1 MNAGFVRTKRM
12 RPVLSVSLVG
22 LVVGLAVLSVGTFAV
37 PGEAVAQSRGFEDGP
52 AVRRVLLFRSDR
64 FEVTPSLG
72 MSLGD
77 VYEQSVY
84 LGASGDYHL
93 TNVFSIGLN
102 AMYAPI
108 AFRTP
113 LYNNFRDLEPDR
125 ARDRFSPA
133 RTQLSTDLH
142 VGIVPFAGKLNFI
155 GRRVM
160 HYDVNIFAGFG
171 AAMRSSDSDD
181 LSGLRAGPTFGGGAR
196 LFIRDDLALRLR
208 VQDHMHLSAD
218 AGALRRVGAAIPV
231 EETMRH
237 HLMLVMGV
245 SFLFPDTVRVSR

>member
-1 MNAGFVRTKRM
+1 MNARSALPKRM
-12 RPVLSVSLVG
+12 RPVFSLGLAG
-22 LVVGLAVLSVGTFAV
+22 LVVALSVVAGGIVVA
-37 PGEAVAQSRGFEDGP
+37 PGEAAAQSRSFEEGP

-93 TNVFSIGLN
+93 TNVFSIGVN
-102 AMYAPI
+102 AMYAPV

-113 LYNNFRDLEPDR
+113 LYNNFREIEPDR

-142 VGIVPFAGKLNFI
+142 VGIVPFAGKLNFV

-171 AAMRSSDSDD
+171 AAVRSSDSDE
-181 LSGLRAGPTFGGGAR
+181 LSGVRAGPTFGGGAR
-196 LFIRDDLALRLR
+196 LFIRDNLALRLR

-218 AGALRRVGAAIPV
+218 AEGRRRIGAAIPV

-237 HLMLVMGV
+237 HLMLVAGV
-245 SFLFPDTVRVSR
+245 SFLFPDAVRVSR